1 MAKITENFTIE
12 EMVNSSTATRL
23 GIDNTPTSDQM
34 NNIVKL
40 VHEILQPIRDEY
52 KKPIIVTSGFRC
64 EKLNTAVGGVK
75 TSQHLMG
82 EAADIR
88 TVSDSKEDNRELYML
103 IIDMVKKGMIVVGQ
117 IINEHNYDWIH
128 ISLPTDKKHN
138 QILGL

>member
-1 MAKITENFTIE
+1 
-12 EMVNSSTATRL
+12 
-23 GIDNTPTSDQM
+23 
-34 NNIVKL
+34 
-40 VHEILQPIRDEY
+40 
-52 KKPIIVTSGFRC
+52 
-64 EKLNTAVGGVK
+64 
-75 TSQHLMG
+75 MG